1 MIPLVDLKAQ
11 YAAIQAEVNRAI
23 QRVLDNTS
31 FILGEEVSVFE
42 EAFASYCETKY
53 AIGTSSGT
61 SALHLALLACGV
73 GPGDEVITTPHT
85 FMATAE
91 SIIHTGAKP
100 VFVDIDLD
108 TYNLDPSQI
117 QAVINEKTKA
127 IVPVHLYGTPA
138 DMDPI
143 LEIASKHGLKVVED
157 AAQAHGA
164 EYNGRRTGSV
174 GDVACFSFYPG
185 KNLGAFGD
193 GGCVVTSDKQIADRV
208 RMLRNH
214 GRTDKYRHEMVGY
227 GYRLD
232 ALQAAILGVK
242 LLHLEEWTKCRREN
256 AKRYHHFLNGFGPV
270 LPTEPNYARSVYH
283 LYVIRVPERDQLLQ
297 YLRSKG
303 ISAGIHYPIPLH
315 LQPAFAGLGYK
326 PGAFPSTEKAASE
339 VISLPMYPELRQDQI
354 EEVAQAVQDFYGRG

>member
-270 LPTEPNYARSVYH
+270 LPTEPNYARAVYH

-354 EEVAQAVQDFYGRG
+354 EEVAQAVRDFYGRG

>member
-270 LPTEPNYARSVYH
+270 LPTEPNYARAVYH